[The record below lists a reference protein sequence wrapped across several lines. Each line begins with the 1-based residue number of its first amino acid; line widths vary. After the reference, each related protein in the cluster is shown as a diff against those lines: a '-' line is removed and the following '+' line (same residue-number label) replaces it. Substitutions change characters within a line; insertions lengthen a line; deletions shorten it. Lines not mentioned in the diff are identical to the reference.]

1 MTHHLIQTED
11 DAIAHRARQARAVL
25 DAMVAAVTDGSYH
38 TRTPLDV
45 TSGPMFER
53 FVDIGLAMRQMWVD
67 PEQQTALI
75 DRLRPFRG
83 MIIGGSP
90 TAIQPHGLL
99 PRGRTTTTRLDDVG
113 DDELREWFIEDNRLI
128 YGEFTEMELANY
140 LDSVAPYFCTDGQM
154 YDLGSGLGKV
164 VLTTA
169 LTMPFER
176 CTGVELLPYRH
187 ALAVERRDLVL
198 RARDHA
204 LAALGGTLTDDVPLV
219 LPSGVTT
226 TAAHVLNFEDR
237 VHLAQGDM
245 FQAELTDPSLVFMYS
260 TCFSTF
266 IDRIA
271 AKLARD
277 LPSGCLVTTTT
288 YELPHPAFR
297 LVREFPAD
305 TLAWTTVYAYRREG
319 KLDRLPPPP
328 APSVRHEPDA
338 EEWEAGVRA
347 QMAEQAAR

>member
-1 MTHHLIQTED
+1 MTHHLIQTDD
-11 DAIAHRARQARAVL
+11 DAIQRRAWAARTVL
-25 DAMVAAVTDGSYH
+25 DAMSAAVTDGSYH
-38 TRTPLDV
+38 ARTPLQV
-45 TSGPMFER
+45 ESGPLFDR
-53 FVDIGLAMRQMWVD
+53 FVDIGVAMRQMWVD
-67 PEQQTALI
+67 PDQQTALI
-75 DRLRPFRG
+75 DRLRPLRG
-83 MIIGGSP
+83 MIIGGAP

-99 PRGRTTTTRLDDVG
+99 PRDHTTTTRLDDVS
-113 DDELREWFIEDNRLI
+113 DEELREWFVEDNRLI
-128 YGEFTEMELANY
+128 YGEFTEVELANY
-140 LDSVAPYFCTDGQM
+140 LDSIAPYVCTDGQM

-187 ALAVERRDLVL
+187 ALAVERRDVVL
-198 RARDHA
+198 RARDRA
-204 LAALGGTLTDDVPLV
+204 LASLDVPLTDDVPLI
-219 LPSGVTT
+219 LPSGVPT

-237 VHLAQGDM
+237 VHLIQGDM
-245 FQAELTDPSLVFMYS
+245 FRAELNDASLVFMYS

-266 IDRIA
+266 MDRIA

-288 YELPHPAFR
+288 YEMAHPAFR

-305 TLAWTTVYAYRREG
+305 ALAWTTVFAYRREG

-328 APSVRHEPDA
+328 PPSVRHEPDA

-347 QMAEQAAR
+347 LMAEQSAQ